1 MNTHLLQTQLEDY
14 AAAAPYPLHMPGHKR
29 RVDPAPGLPA
39 AWDVTEVPGVDDLHE
54 AQGILADAMNRAAA
68 LWGAQRSWFLVN
80 GSTGGILA
88 AIRAAALTRPGRPIV
103 CARNCHKSVYH
114 AIELNALAVEWMTPP
129 VDPAFGVYGS
139 VTPAQAAAAL
149 DRCPGA
155 AALVLTSPTYE
166 GVLSDVAAIAALC
179 HDRDVPLI
187 VDEAHGAHYLPLAQ
201 PFGWQGGAVA
211 AGADLVIQSPHKTLP
226 SLTQTAL
233 LHQNGGRIPAAAV
246 ERQLDVFETSSPSYP
261 LLASLDGCA
270 GLLAA
275 HGTQWFA
282 AWRERLDRFDRAVA
296 PLRRLRVLCHGTDA
310 AKSHPGI
317 FRHDGGKLLV
327 SGAGAGWTGAAL
339 ADRLRRD
346 GFETEMACGA
356 NVLAMTSPCDAE
368 DALDQLAAEYD
379 FIFIDCPPSLELL
392 TLNALCA
399 ADSILVPVQGEY
411 FALEGL
417 SDLMNTVRI
426 VRRSLNPKLALEGVL
441 LTMFDGR
448 TNLAMQVA
456 EEVKHY
462 FPGKVYATVI
472 PRNVRLS
479 EAPSHGKPITA
490 YDRTSRGAE
499 AYQALAVEFLKKQ

>member
-29 RVDPAPGLPA
+29 RVNPAPGLPA

-368 DALDQLAAEYD
+368 DALDRLAAALLAVDAASAAPAAPLPPPLPEPGAAACPIAEAVRRPVVTLPLAQAAGRVAAEYLWAY
-379 FIFIDCPPSLELL
+379 PPGVPLIAPGERIP
-392 TLNALCA
+392 AGFA
-399 ADSILVPVQGEY
+399 AAAA
-411 FALEGL
+411 ALESSGTRLRHTGATL
-417 SDLMNTVRI
+417 SDQISV
-426 VRRSLNPKLALEGVL
+426 LA
-441 LTMFDGR
+441 
-448 TNLAMQVA
+448 
-456 EEVKHY
+456 
-462 FPGKVYATVI
+462 
-472 PRNVRLS
+472 
-479 EAPSHGKPITA
+479 
-490 YDRTSRGAE
+490 
-499 AYQALAVEFLKKQ
+499 

>member
-29 RVDPAPGLPA
+29 RVNPAPGLPA
-39 AWDVTEVPGVDDLHE
+39 AWDMTEVPGVDDLHE

-114 AIELNALAVEWMTPP
+114 AIELNALVVEWMTPP
-129 VDPAFGVYGS
+129 VDPEFGVYGS

-149 DRCPGA
+149 DRCPDA

-166 GVLSDVAAIAALC
+166 GVLSDVAALAALC

-368 DALDQLAAEYD
+368 DALDRLAAALLAMDAASAAPAAPLPPPLPEPGAAACPIAEAVRRPAVTLPLAQAAGRVAAEYLWAY
-379 FIFIDCPPSLELL
+379 PPGVPLIAPGERIP
-392 TLNALCA
+392 AGFA
-399 ADSILVPVQGEY
+399 AAAA
-411 FALEGL
+411 ALESSGTRL
-417 SDLMNTVRI
+417 RHTGATLPDQISV
-426 VRRSLNPKLALEGVL
+426 LA
-441 LTMFDGR
+441 
-448 TNLAMQVA
+448 
-456 EEVKHY
+456 
-462 FPGKVYATVI
+462 
-472 PRNVRLS
+472 
-479 EAPSHGKPITA
+479 
-490 YDRTSRGAE
+490 
-499 AYQALAVEFLKKQ
+499 